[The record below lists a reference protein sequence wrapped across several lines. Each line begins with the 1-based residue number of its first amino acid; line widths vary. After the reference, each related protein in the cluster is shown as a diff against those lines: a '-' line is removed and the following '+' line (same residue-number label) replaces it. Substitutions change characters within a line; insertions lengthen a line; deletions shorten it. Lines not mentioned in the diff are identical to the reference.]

1 MNAEEMFEKL
11 GYKKVDLSSSGCIE
25 YERLIDDKCF
35 SFDVIAK
42 EIGVSNYFITMEEL
56 KAINKQ
62 CEELGW
68 KNVSKEE
75 SELKVF
81 KKSI

>member
-11 GYKKVDLSSSGCIE
+11 GYKKGTANSPGYLG
-25 YERLIDDKCF
+25 YERFEDDKYF
-35 SFDVIAK
+35 SFDLISK
-42 EIGVSNYFITMEEL
+42 EIYVCEDRITVEEL

-68 KNVSKEE
+68 KK
-75 SELKVF
+75 
-81 KKSI
+81 

>member
-11 GYKKVDLSSSGCIE
+11 GYKKVDLSSSGYIE

-35 SFDVIAK
+35 IFDLSG
-42 EIGVSNYFITMEEL
+42 EICAFADNITMEEL

-62 CEELGW
+62 CEELW
-68 KNVSKEE
+68 W
-75 SELKVF
+75 
-81 KKSI
+81 